1 MARVSGARSVCVW
14 PCTIVCNSG
23 IGRYFIYTLKALV
36 AAGSR
41 GSEEGKPY
49 KLKQGVRPNNCQDS
63 KFLLGLMVGQLTLW
77 SRLGEGREPMP
88 AILI

>member
-1 MARVSGARSVCVW
+1 MPLGRWPGSLGQGLSVYGPVQLSV
-14 PCTIVCNSG
+14 TVVLEDTSSA
-23 IGRYFIYTLKALV
+23 YS
-36 AAGSR
+36 GSR

-49 KLKQGVRPNNCQDS
+49 KVKQGVRPNNCQDS